1 MSTQQKEML
10 REAGQWL
17 TKGLL
22 SVVVFFLVR
31 ILNQIELNQAD
42 TMKMNIKIEVIET
55 RMQRL
60 ENDVKEIQTD
70 LKQMSKT
77 RL

>member
-1 MSTQQKEML
+1 ML
-10 REAGQWL
+10 REAGQWI
-17 TKGLL
+17 TKGMLGI
-22 SVVVFFLVR
+22 VVFFLVR
-31 ILNQIELNQAD
+31 ILNQIEANQAD
-42 TMKMNIKIEVIET
+42 TNKMNVKIEVIET